1 MRPPDNDANRSISME
16 GEFKMTRENYNYS
29 ESASRNGHGR
39 AVVAGVLVG
48 GLTGAITA
56 LLLAPQTGKETR
68 SQIQGKVTDV
78 RDRAGEKVEDA
89 LEQIRTRAQQ
99 LKLEV
104 GGKAG
109 ELKAKGQD
117 ALVEQ
122 LDRVS
127 AAADAGKKSIQA
139 GRS

>member
-1 MRPPDNDANRSISME
+1 
-16 GEFKMTRENYNYS
+16 
-29 ESASRNGHGR
+29 
-39 AVVAGVLVG
+39 VAGVLVG

-56 LLLAPQTGKETR
+56 LLLAPQSGKETR
-68 SQIQGKVTDV
+68 SQIQGKVNDA
-78 RDRAGEKVEDA
+78 RDRAGQKVENT
-89 LEQIRTRAQQ
+89 LEQIRTRAEQV
-99 LKLEV
+99 KLEV
-104 GGKAG
+104 GGKAS

-117 ALVEQ
+117 VLVEQ

>member
-1 MRPPDNDANRSISME
+1 
-16 GEFKMTRENYNYS
+16 MTHENFDYQETEN
-29 ESASRNGHGR
+29 RNGHGR

-56 LLLAPQTGKETR
+56 LLLAPQSGKETR
-68 SQIQGKVTDV
+68 GQIQGKITDV
-78 RDRAGEKVEDA
+78 RDRAGEKVENTLD
-89 LEQIRTRAQQ
+89 QIRTRAQQ
-99 LKLEV
+99 VKLEV
-104 GGKAG
+104 GGKAS

-117 ALVEQ
+117 VLVEQ